1 MSGPLKNGKH
11 EKFAQLLAEG
21 VGIGKAYAQA
31 GYQAD
36 PNRASRLAKKGPV
49 RARVAELQEMAADET
64 GVSIQWWIETVRANI
79 ERAMEARPVLRIDT
93 MVAGEDD
100 GGERSMEVM
109 GSYTYNGAVANK
121 GLELLGKHIGAFKAD
136 NDQQPQPGGAII
148 VQYPANNR

>member
-1 MSGPLKNGKH
+1 MPPLKNQRW
-11 EKFAQLLAEG
+11 ESFAQLIAEK
-21 VGIGKAYAQA
+21 VPQGKAYKKA
-31 GYQAD
+31 GYKGGD
-36 PNRASRLAKKGPV
+36 SSASTLAGKPEIQE
-49 RARVAELQEMAADET
+49 RVQELTRGALAET
-64 GVSIQWWIETVRANI
+64 SITIEWWIETVRANI